1 MQKKNIRVIAS
12 QDNKGNRVLMVVQG
26 DLTNALVSNS
36 GEVTDG
42 KTLKRLKKIMNEYT
56 FLDVRE

>member
-1 MQKKNIRVIAS
+1 
-12 QDNKGNRVLMVVQG
+12 MVVQG